1 MRRLLQLMLIAALG
15 LTFVAC
21 DTKKEKEDAAK
32 LEERSREDSLQQ
44 VINQM
49 QNESNDINN
58 MKLRVQEIM
67 RQINEAEGRITTA
80 SAEDGDN
87 QIIIENMAFIQQK
100 MREYRN
106 SIEEMQQL
114 LRNANQLS
122 NNEKEALRADIA
134 EFEARLAEKDR
145 DIADL
150 REQLAQ
156 RDIVIAEQGNQIA
169 EQNDRV
175 NQLTEQN
182 TAHEHTL
189 VEQDKQLH
197 TAWYVYGTKKE
208 LQDQHILEGGQVMRS
223 AKANK
228 GYFTEIDVR
237 VKKTIPLYSKKVK
250 VLSNHPAGSYNLDK
264 DAQGFYTLR
273 ITNVE
278 NFWSSS
284 RHLVIQVK

>member
-1 MRRLLQLMLIAALG
+1 MLIAALG

-21 DTKKEKEDAAK
+21 DTKKEKEDAAR

>member
-1 MRRLLQLMLIAALG
+1 MRRLHLILIVALG
-15 LTFVAC
+15 MACVAC
-21 DTKKEKEDAAK
+21 NTKKEKEDAARS
-32 LEERSREDSLQQ
+32 EEQSREDSLQQ

-87 QIIIENMAFIQQK
+87 QVIIENMAFIQQK
-100 MREYRN
+100 MREYRS

-122 NNEKEALRADIA
+122 NNEKQALRADIA

-145 DIADL
+145 EISEL

-156 RDIVIAEQGNQIA
+156 RDIVIAEQGERIA

-175 NQLTEQN
+175 DRLTEQN
-182 TAHEHTL
+182 ANKEQTL

-208 LQDQHILEGGQVMRS
+208 LQNQHILEDGQVLRS
-223 AKANK
+223 AKANRN
-228 GYFTEIDVR
+228 YFTEIDTR

-250 VLSNHPAGSYNLDK
+250 VLTNHPAGSYSLDK
-264 DAQGFYTLR
+264 DTQGFYTLR

-278 NFWSSS
+278 SFWSSS

>member
-1 MRRLLQLMLIAALG
+1 MLIAALG